1 MVDAA
6 DGPTHGYCSRR
17 GPWNNIPVSV
27 TEILQHWREKVASQT
42 RKRLISTHL
51 LEEETM
57 TSFSN
62 IPVTTCVR
70 HVHKQISSAY
80 SARKFYY
87 FWASCV
93 NPD

>member
-6 DGPTHGYCSRR
+6 DGPTYAYCSRH

-27 TEILQHWREKVASQT
+27 TEILQHLRGKVASQT
-42 RKRLISTHL
+42 GKRLISTKL
-51 LEEETM
+51 LEEESM
-57 TSFSN
+57 TSISN

-70 HVHKQISSAY
+70 RVHKQISSAY

-87 FWASCV
+87 FWAPCV
-93 NPD
+93 NPN